1 MLIKQPFFALGL
13 YVQINLSLT
22 SSLARSPQLLSF
34 FEVKISNAP
43 AKRRSQVRIPLKPW
57 FFFRLL
63 LSNCLNWKIY
73 CDDHSSL
80 SYCLLLLY
88 AHFHAWT
95 SEPSIKITDLF
106 LMILF
111 LIPLRSLRV
120 YVLKQLFFLVSLN
133 SGVINFYLATIHLD
147 FKEYL
152 IRLLKKPRELSM
164 YIPVN

>member
-13 YVQINLSLT
+13 YVQIDLSLT

-43 AKRRSQVRIPLKPW
+43 VTRRSQVRIPLKPLK
-57 FFFRLL
+57 LL
-63 LSNCLNWKIY
+63 LSSCLNWKIY